1 VSSPGTVPRTFLRY
15 EVMSQFPGPLR
26 QPPASSELATALGAC
41 RRAFIA
47 IALFSGM
54 SNLLMLT
61 GALFMLEVYDR
72 VLPSRSVPT
81 LVALLMLVAT
91 LYAAQ
96 GVIDM
101 IRGRIL
107 VRIGHSLDEAMSTR
121 VYDAIVRLPL
131 KVGSKGD
138 GTQPIRDLDSVRG
151 FLSGSGPVA
160 FFDLPWM
167 PVYLAI
173 CFLFHTYI
181 GLTALTGALVLIVL
195 TVITEVQTR
204 RPTRSATQFAV
215 ARNALLE
222 SSRRNA
228 EAITAMG
235 MSGRIARHW
244 NDLNRNYVAASGR
257 ASDVG
262 GGLGSIS
269 KVLRMLLQSSILA
282 VGAWLVINQQST
294 AGIIIAGSIL
304 GGRALAPV
312 DLAIANWRGFV
323 GARQSWQRLS
333 KLLGHLPA
341 QTSPM
346 PLKPPSRSLL
356 VTNAAVAPPGQHK
369 VVCQDVNFTLA
380 AGKAL
385 GVLGPTASGKS
396 SLARLL
402 VGVWTAGRGTVR
414 LDGATLDQWS
424 PEALGQ
430 HIGYLPQ
437 DVELF
442 NGTVAQNIS
451 RFDDPPDADAVI
463 AAAQAAGVHDLI
475 INLPE
480 GYETMVGEQGSALS
494 AGQAQRIALAR
505 ALYRDPFL
513 IVLDEPNSNLDAEGD
528 EALTRAILGLRA
540 RGAITVVVAH
550 RPSAIA
556 GVDFILIM
564 AKGRQQ
570 QFGPK
575 EEILTRLAP
584 PQAAAPRALKVADQ
598 GGAG

>member
-1 VSSPGTVPRTFLRY
+1 
-15 EVMSQFPGPLR
+15 MSQPLGPLR
-26 QPPASSELATALGAC
+26 QPTASSELGDALGAC
-41 RRAFIA
+41 RRAFFA
-47 IALFSGM
+47 IAVFSGM

-61 GALFMLEVYDR
+61 GSLFMLEVYDR

-81 LVALLMLVAT
+81 LVALLMLVAG

-96 GVIDM
+96 GIIDM
-101 IRGRIL
+101 IRSRIL
-107 VRIGHSLDEAMSTR
+107 VRVGTSLDEALSMR
-121 VYDAIVRLPL
+121 VYNAIIRLPL
-131 KVGSKGD
+131 KVGGKGD
-138 GTQPIRDLDSVRG
+138 GAQPIRDLDSVRS
-151 FLSGSGPVA
+151 FLSGIGPIA
-160 FFDLPWM
+160 MFDLPWM

-181 GLTALTGALVLIVL
+181 GLTALLGAIILVIL
-195 TVITEVQTR
+195 TVVTEVQTR

-215 ARNALLE
+215 ARGALLE

-235 MSGRIARHW
+235 MVGRISQRW
-244 NDLNRNYVAASGR
+244 GELNRNYVTSSNR
-257 ASDVG
+257 ASDVA
-262 GGLGSIS
+262 GGLGAMS
-269 KVLRMLLQSSILA
+269 KVLRLLLQSAILA

-294 AGIIIAGSIL
+294 PGIIIAGSIL

-323 GARQSWQRLS
+323 NARQSWQRLS
-333 KLLGHLPA
+333 KLLGHLPPLVD
-341 QTSPM
+341 PM
-346 PLKPPSRSLL
+346 PLKPPSRTL
-356 VTNAAVAPPGQHK
+356 VVQNAAVAPPGTQK
-369 VVCQDVNFTLA
+369 LVCQDANFSLA

-385 GVLGPTASGKS
+385 GVIGPTASGKS

-402 VGVWTAGRGTVR
+402 VGVWSPARGTVR

-424 PEALGQ
+424 PEVLGR
-430 HIGYLPQ
+430 HIGYVPQ

-442 NGTVAQNIS
+442 AGTVAQNIA
-451 RFDDPPDADAVI
+451 RFEQPPDAEAVV
-463 AAAQAAGVHDLI
+463 AAAQAAGVHNLI
-475 INLPE
+475 INLAD
-480 GYETMVGEQGSALS
+480 GYETNVGDHGGALS

-513 IVLDEPNSNLDAEGD
+513 VVLDEPNSNLDAEGD
-528 EALTRAILGLRA
+528 EALTQAILGIRA
-540 RGAITVVVAH
+540 RGGIVVVVAH

-556 GVDFILIM
+556 GVDYILVM

-575 EEILTRLAP
+575 DEVLTRVIQPTAP
-584 PQAAAPRALKVADQ
+584 QRALKVVPDQ

>member
-1 VSSPGTVPRTFLRY
+1 MNQSL
-15 EVMSQFPGPLR
+15 GPLR
-26 QPPASSELATALGAC
+26 QQPASSELAAALSAC
-41 RRAFIA
+41 RRAFYA
-47 IALFSGM
+47 IAMFSGM
-54 SNLLMLT
+54 SNILMLS

-81 LVALLMLVAT
+81 LVALLILVAG

-101 IRGRIL
+101 IRSRIL
-107 VRIGHSLDEAMSTR
+107 VRVGRSLDEALSQR
-121 VYDAIVRLPL
+121 VYDMIVRLPL
-131 KVGSKGD
+131 KIGARGD
-138 GTQPIRDLDSVRG
+138 GTQPIRDLDTVRG
-151 FLSGSGPVA
+151 FLSGIGPVA

-167 PVYLAI
+167 PIYLAI
-173 CFLFHTYI
+173 CFLFHVYI
-181 GLTALTGALVLIVL
+181 GLTALFGAIVL
-195 TVITEVQTR
+195 VTLTVVTEVKTR
-204 RPTRSATQFAV
+204 RPSRSAAQFAV
-215 ARNALLE
+215 ARNVLLE
-222 SSRRNA
+222 QSRRNA
-228 EAITAMG
+228 EALTAMG
-235 MSGRIARHW
+235 MVGRISKRW
-244 NDLNRNYVAASGR
+244 NDLNRSYVESSGR

-262 GGLGSIS
+262 GGLGAMS
-269 KVLRMLLQSSILA
+269 KVLRLLLQSAILA
-282 VGAWLVINQQST
+282 VGAWLVINQEST
-294 AGIIIAGSIL
+294 PGIIIAGSIL
-304 GGRALAPV
+304 GARALAPV
-312 DLAIANWRGFV
+312 DLAIGNWRGFV
-323 GARQSWQRLS
+323 GARQSWGRLS
-333 KLLGHLPA
+333 KLLAALPPI
-341 QTSPM
+341 TEPM
-346 PLKPPSRSLL
+346 ALKPPSRTL
-356 VTNAAVAPPGQHK
+356 VVQNGAVAPPGQQK
-369 VVCQDVNFTLA
+369 VVCQDVNFTLT

-385 GVLGPTASGKS
+385 GVIGPTASGKS
-396 SLARLL
+396 SLARML
-402 VGVWTAGRGTVR
+402 VGVWTPARGTVR

-424 PEALGQ
+424 PESLGRYV
-430 HIGYLPQ
+430 GYVPQ

-451 RFDDPPDADAVI
+451 RFDEPADPDAVI

-480 GYETMVGEQGSALS
+480 GYETIVGEQGSALS

-513 IVLDEPNSNLDAEGD
+513 VVLDEPNSNLDAEGD

-556 GVDFILIM
+556 GVDYILIM

-575 EEILTRLAP
+575 EEILTRVT
-584 PQAAAPRALKVADQ
+584 QANTPPRALKVAEP

>member
-1 VSSPGTVPRTFLRY
+1 MNQASAPPRP
-15 EVMSQFPGPLR
+15 QPL
-26 QPPASSELATALGAC
+26 SSELAAALGAC
-41 RRAFIA
+41 RRAFVA
-47 IALFSGM
+47 TAVFSGM

-72 VLPSRSVPT
+72 ILPSRSVPT
-81 LVALLMLVAT
+81 LVALLILVAG

-96 GVIDM
+96 GMIDAIRSRIM
-101 IRGRIL
+101 IR
-107 VRIGHSLDEAMSTR
+107 VGHSLDESMSAR

-131 KVGSKGD
+131 KIGAKGD
-138 GTQPIRDLDSVRG
+138 STQPMRDLDTVRS

-167 PVYLAI
+167 PIYLAI

-181 GLTALTGALVLIVL
+181 GLTALFGAIVLIAL
-195 TVITEVQTR
+195 TIITEAKTR
-204 RPTRSATQFAV
+204 HPTRSAAQFAV

-222 SSRRNA
+222 ASRRNA

-235 MSGRIARHW
+235 MVGRISKHW
-244 NDLNRNYVAASGR
+244 RELNHSYVASSGR
-257 ASDVG
+257 ASDIG
-262 GGLGSIS
+262 GGLGATS
-269 KVLRMLLQSSILA
+269 KVLRLLLQSAILA

-294 AGIIIAGSIL
+294 PGIIIAGSIL
-304 GGRALAPV
+304 GARALAPV

-323 GARQSWQRLS
+323 AARQGWHRLS
-333 KLLGHLPA
+333 KLLAHLPPQA
-341 QTSPM
+341 DPM
-346 PLKPPSRSLL
+346 PLKPPTRSL
-356 VTNAAVAPPGQHK
+356 VVQNAAVAPPGLQK

-380 AGKAL
+380 AGRAL
-385 GVLGPTASGKS
+385 GVIGPTASGKS
-396 SLARLL
+396 SLARML
-402 VGVWTAGRGTVR
+402 VGVWRPVRGAVR

-424 PEALGQ
+424 SEALGR
-430 HIGYLPQ
+430 HIGYVPQ

-442 NGTVAQNIS
+442 NGTVAQNIA
-451 RFDDPPDADAVI
+451 RFEDPPDPDAII

-480 GYETMVGEQGSALS
+480 GYETVVGDHGSALS

-540 RGAITVVVAH
+540 RGAIAVVVAH

-556 GVDFILIM
+556 GVDYILVM

-575 EEILTRLAP
+575 EEVLSRVAQPATP
-584 PQAAAPRALKVADQ
+584 PRPLKVAEQ